1 MIIDCDTHILPR
13 DSYERIEGPLAALA
27 PRFTVDAAGFVNGTE
42 FPGAPAPVPGSTPLP
57 SPGSGCRYPGMY
69 PGPERAQFFAEQGI
83 DRELVLPQFSAMLFS
98 YLVDAPLATAMAHSY
113 NLSILD
119 AMQAE
124 PDRIIGAALVAL
136 QDVDGAIAEIEWAH
150 ANGFKAIAIDK
161 VFPVAAHPF
170 SETLGSH
177 RELWPFFARAAQL
190 KMPLMMHSI
199 QHGHRLSNQM
209 FFQSDGLELFAPAEG
224 HLSLVSLVTSGL
236 LDDYPDLRFVYTEAG
251 TAFIQPLVQKLDAA
265 LDKPP
270 LNYDDED
277 ASARF
282 HRRIVPGTE
291 RSSAGKRLTTA
302 DVYEVKNRKPAS
314 HYFRTNLF
322 FTIETEEPGFAEAVE
337 FLGASQFLFATD
349 YPHDDPGGRMK
360 MKDVQLL
367 RDLPGMPEASKDL
380 IRSGNAVALLG
391 LDS

>member
-13 DSYERIEGPLAALA
+13 DSYEHIEGPLAALA
-27 PRFTVDAAGFVNGTE
+27 PKFTTDDSGFITGTV
-42 FPGAPAPVPGSTPLP
+42 FPGAPAPVPGATPLP
-57 SPGSGCRYPGMY
+57 SPGSGSRYPGMY
-69 PGPERAQFFAEQGI
+69 PGPERARFFAEQGI

-98 YLVDAPLATAMAHSY
+98 YLIDPSLATAMAHSY
-113 NLSILD
+113 NVSILN
-119 AMQAE
+119 AMHAE
-124 PDRIIGAALVAL
+124 PERIIGAALVAL

-161 VFPVAAHPF
+161 VFPVNAHPY

-177 RELWPFFARAAQL
+177 RELWPFFERAAQL

-199 QHGHRLSNQM
+199 QHGHRLSNLM
-209 FFQSDGLELFAPAEG
+209 YFQSDGLDLFAPPEG

-236 LDDYPDLRFVYTEAG
+236 LDTYPDLRFVYTEAG
-251 TAFIQPLVQKLDAA
+251 SAFIQPLVEKLDAA
-265 LDKPP
+265 LEKPP
-270 LNYDDED
+270 VNYDDED

-282 HRRIVPGTE
+282 HRRVAPGTE
-291 RSSAGKRLTTA
+291 RISAGKRLTSIDT
-302 DVYEVKNRKPAS
+302 YEVKNKRPAS
-314 HYFRTNLF
+314 HYFRTNLL
-322 FTIETEEPGFAEAVE
+322 FTIETEEPEFASAVE

-367 RDLPGMPEASKDL
+367 RDHPGLCERDKQM
-380 IRSGNAVALLG
+380 IRSENALALLG
-391 LDS
+391 

>member
-13 DSYERIEGPLAALA
+13 DSYDHIDGPLAALA
-27 PRFTVDAAGFVNGTE
+27 PKFTVDSAGFVNGTV
-42 FPGAPAPVPGSTPLP
+42 FPGAPPAVPGATPLP

-69 PGPERAQFFAEQGI
+69 PGPERARFFADQGI

-113 NLSILD
+113 NVSILN
-119 AMQAE
+119 AMRAE
-124 PDRIIGAALVAL
+124 PERIIGAALVAL

-150 ANGFKAIAIDK
+150 ENGFKAIAIDK
-161 VFPVAAHPF
+161 VFPVRAHPY

-177 RELWPFFARAAQL
+177 RELWPFFERAAQL
-190 KMPLMMHSI
+190 RMPLMMHSI
-199 QHGHRLSNQM
+199 QHGHRLSNLM
-209 FFQSDGLELFAPAEG
+209 YFQSDGLELFAPTEG

-251 TAFIQPLVQKLDAA
+251 TAFIRPLVQKLDAA
-265 LDKPP
+265 LEKPP
-270 LNYDDED
+270 VNYDDED

-282 HRRIVPGTE
+282 HRRIAPGTE
-291 RSSAGKRLTTA
+291 RSSAGKRLTSTEI
-302 DVYEVKNRKPAS
+302 YEVKNRRPAS
-314 HYFRTNLF
+314 HYFRNNLF
-322 FTIETEEPGFAEAVE
+322 FTIETEEPEFADAVE

-360 MKDVQLL
+360 MKDVELL
-367 RDLPGMPEASKDL
+367 REHPRLTERAKQM
-380 IRSGNAVALLG
+380 IRSENALALLG
-391 LDS
+391 